1 MKLKAFLLAGLIA
14 SPTPVF
20 AQQTNT
26 YQVCRQYQENYVPGY
41 YNNYGN
47 YIQGG
52 VQTTELTVNC
62 QTGEVYSS
70 RVYSGNGGGY
80 VAQPPTNYYR
90 RRTCNPTAGALLGAG
105 IAGAISGGNSRTS
118 SGSWNSSYG
127 RNYSNSSW
135 SNTYS
140 NNYSW
145 QALGAGLGALL
156 FGC

>member
-1 MKLKAFLLAGLIA
+1 MKLKAFLLAGLITL
-14 SPTPVF
+14 PTPVF

-26 YQVCRQYQENYVPGY
+26 FQVCRQYQENYVPGY
-41 YNNYGN
+41 YNNNGN

-70 RVYSGNGGGY
+70 KVYNGNRGGY
-80 VAQPPTNYYR
+80 VAQPPANYYR

-105 IAGAISGGNSRTS
+105 IASALSGGNGRTS

-127 RNYSNSSW
+127 RNYSNSNW
-135 SNTYS
+135 SNTYR
-140 NNYSW
+140 NNNGW
-145 QALGAGLGALL
+145 TLFGAGLGALL
-156 FGC
+156 YSC